1 MSNTRT
7 VSRGAATAAIVLIL
21 AFAFGRRKTIRLLGA
36 SIGIFVMCLSLF
48 AQINTGRIL
57 GTVTDQTGAVIGGAN
72 VTVTN
77 TETGVARTLVADE
90 AGEYVAPNLNPGK
103 YSVRV
108 MVPGFQTVERQN
120 IGLEVGKDARIDAQL
135 SPGQVTETITVAEA
149 AQLLDTT
156 TATITGTLDNVAII
170 D

>member
-1 MSNTRT
+1 MGTTRWVRCIPRT
-7 VSRGAATAAIVLIL
+7 G
-21 AFAFGRRKTIRLLGA
+21 RLLCAG
-36 SIGIFVMCLSLF
+36 IGIFVMCLSLF

-57 GTVTDQTGAVIGGAN
+57 GTVTDQTGAVIGGAS

-108 MVPGFQTVERQN
+108 MVPGFQAVERQN
-120 IGLEVGKDARIDAQL
+120 IDLEVGKDARIDAQL

-149 AQLLDTT
+149 AQLL
-156 TATITGTLDNVAII
+156 
-170 D
+170 